1 MANVPVTVD
10 MDLGS
15 NCLQDPSD
23 YSTDDLTSYYAA
35 YRTTSLTDSFGSDFS
50 TYQDYLDYYKKVMQI
65 GDIGSALANMDGQ
78 HTLDAYNPDESLS
91 PSFVTFQTEIDGG
104 LFDGCIGS
112 HSSKTFSLDVDGT
125 SYQITLE
132 DPPTSQWTITQDSPG
147 DPNRIVIGSGGRA
160 NPLLTVLYAVL
171 GVEILALA
179 GAVLGSALGGLGP
192 AAVEGT
198 IAEMGTSEMTQIIED
213 KLASDPWVMQWM
225 EKTIFGEAEAAAK
238 KRASSVAR
246 RGVGAGGILQEWT
259 AAYDTWNYDD
269 RDACVMS
276 KDVIGEL
283 DCLVVGTSIVIQADG
298 QPMAMPLPPLG
309 SAW

>member
-1 MANVPVTVD
+1 

-23 YSTDDLTSYYAA
+23 YSTDDLTSYYDA
-35 YRTTSLTDSFGSDFS
+35 YRTTSLTDSFSSDFN
-50 TYQDYLDYYKKVMQI
+50 TYQDYLDYYKKVTQI

-91 PSFVTFQTEIDGG
+91 PSFLTFQTEIDGG

-125 SYQITLE
+125 GYQITLE

-160 NPLLTVLYAVL
+160 NPLLTCWELRFS
-171 GVEILALA
+171 LA
-179 GAVLGSALGGLGP
+179 GAVLGSALGGLAP

-225 EKTIFGEAEAAAK
+225 EKTIFGETEAAAK
-238 KRASSVAR
+238 KRASPIAR
-246 RGVGAGGILQEWT
+246 RGVDAGGILQEWT
-259 AAYDTWNYDD
+259 
-269 RDACVMS
+269 V
-276 KDVIGEL
+276 
-283 DCLVVGTSIVIQADG
+283 
-298 QPMAMPLPPLG
+298 
-309 SAW
+309 